1 MPLVFIGF
9 TLNIMHRIIMEP
21 TLLNIQNNTT
31 NEFSAGLIMSLM
43 NTTELIVHL
52 SIMIPIL
59 FLPYY
64 MLKSSVK

>member
-1 MPLVFIGF
+1 LPLVFIGF

-64 MLKSSVK
+64 MLKVA

>member
-1 MPLVFIGF
+1 
-9 TLNIMHRIIMEP
+9 MHRIIMEP

-64 MLKSSVK
+64 MLKVA

>member
-1 MPLVFIGF
+1 
-9 TLNIMHRIIMEP
+9 MEP

-31 NEFSAGLIMSLM
+31 NEFFAGLIMSLM

>member
-1 MPLVFIGF
+1 
-9 TLNIMHRIIMEP
+9 MEP

-31 NEFSAGLIMSLM
+31 NEFSAVLIMSLM

>member
-1 MPLVFIGF
+1 LPLVFIGF